1 MLSICNAIHSPF
13 YSHLNESFQLA
24 LCQTGG
30 APDSTMAITNVTTVD
45 KQSLFIL
52 NRPWRQDWHYGKM
65 ANLLWR
71 NYIFELQQY
80 MQCLSIL
87 ATTGQDE
94 IENYQLPA
102 WKLLP

>member
-65 ANLLWR
+65 ANLL
-71 NYIFELQQY
+71 
-80 MQCLSIL
+80 
-87 ATTGQDE
+87 
-94 IENYQLPA
+94 
-102 WKLLP
+102 